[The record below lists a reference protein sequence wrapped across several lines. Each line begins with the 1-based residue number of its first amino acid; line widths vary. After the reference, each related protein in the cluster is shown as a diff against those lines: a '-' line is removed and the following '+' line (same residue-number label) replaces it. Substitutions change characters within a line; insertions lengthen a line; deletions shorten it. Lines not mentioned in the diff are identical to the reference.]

1 MTEQLT
7 SGAEPAAEPVPALAV
22 LPPPPSQA
30 PPLPPLPPPPRPPR
44 RALRAVARWTTAV
57 LVCGVLGTGSAFGIA
72 RLDRTEVPGLATA
85 DDGRW
90 DYPQLSLPALPA
102 GSPRPFTYTNA
113 AGTHHA
119 DLRELLLPV
128 PAGARA
134 DKKLAGG
141 WVSVDQYVS
150 AYAADQHT
158 DLTAALRSDGV
169 RHIAARGWTMPDGT
183 VSRVYLLQ
191 FDSVVFAHQ
200 FAADGV
206 GYVISAGAP
215 LAAAPEAVLDEQWS
229 KDTQVRGVRT
239 AAYTEP
245 KPYGATQVR
254 QGYVQAGDTF
264 ALVVNEKKGGA
275 AAVPFHQTLILQTQ
289 LLG

>member
-7 SGAEPAAEPVPALAV
+7 PEPEAAPRPELAPAPAV
-22 LPPPPSQA
+22 LPPLLSQA
-30 PPLPPLPPPPRPPR
+30 PPLPAPPRPPR
-44 RALRAVARWTTAV
+44 GALRAVARWTAAV
-57 LVCGVLGTGSAFGIA
+57 LVCGVLGTGTAFGIA
-72 RLDRTEVPGLATA
+72 RLDRTDVPGLATA

-90 DYPQLSLPALPA
+90 DYPELSLPALPA
-102 GSPRPFTYTNA
+102 GSPRPFSYANKA
-113 AGTHHA
+113 ETHHA
-119 DLRELLLPV
+119 DLRELLLPA
-128 PAGARA
+128 PAGATA

-150 AYAADQHT
+150 AYAVEQRPR
-158 DLTAALRSDGV
+158 LKEALRHDGV
-169 RHIAARGWTMPDGT
+169 RHVAARGWTMPDGT

-191 FDSVVFAHQ
+191 FESVAFTAEFVQ
-200 FAADGV
+200 DGI
-206 GYVISAGAP
+206 GYVISAGVP

-229 KDTQVRGVRT
+229 KTTQVRGTRT

-254 QGYVQAGDTF
+254 QGYIRAGDTL

-275 AAVPFHQTLILQTQ
+275 AAVPFHQTMILQTQ